1 MAIPGFKT
9 HVLATTTFAAL
20 AVTSPA
26 TSALA
31 EDCTVKLGV
40 VGPLSGAA
48 AAWGLSAKEAT
59 DFVAAAANA
68 DGGIKMGDK
77 KCVVKVSSFDSQYT
91 AAGGAAGANYL
102 ASEGVHATLGPV
114 GSPETTGFRP
124 VDARVGIVNFSSSYM
139 SGVISPDFPL
149 AFHALQAPATWG
161 PLLVKAA
168 KDQFGFKSVIVI
180 GPNDQGGTDGGN
192 QLKKMYI
199 DNGVDAT
206 TEYYQRGT
214 TNFAPL
220 VTRIMSSNP
229 GTIELSTVP
238 PGDNSIIVK
247 QLLEAGYTGVIGSL
261 GGSGLKPM
269 VDGAGGIANLK
280 DVYWLEVS
288 PIDAPGIVNLI
299 ADYKKLMGKDAPAN
313 PLFPVF
319 ALAGEVELEGISAAG
334 TDQDADKIA
343 AALRGLTP
351 TSRFMGKAGWR
362 GKTLYGINQEL
373 TFPPGIG
380 MIVNGE
386 KKPTKVVEIPA
397 EQ

>member
-1 MAIPGFKT
+1 M
-9 HVLATTTFAAL
+9 
-20 AVTSPA
+20 
-26 TSALA
+26 
-31 EDCTVKLGV
+31 
-40 VGPLSGAA
+40 
-48 AAWGLSAKEAT
+48 
-59 DFVAAAANA
+59 
-68 DGGIKMGDK
+68 
-77 KCVVKVSSFDSQYT
+77 
-91 AAGGAAGANYL
+91 
-102 ASEGVHATLGPV
+102 
-114 GSPETTGFRP
+114 
-124 VDARVGIVNFSSSYM
+124 YM
-139 SGVISPDFPL
+139 
-149 AFHALQAPATWG
+149 
-161 PLLVKAA
+161 
-168 KDQFGFKSVIVI
+168 
-180 GPNDQGGTDGGN
+180 
-192 QLKKMYI
+192 

-220 VTRIMSSNP
+220 VTRIMSANP

-269 VDGAGGIANLK
+269 VEGAGGIANLK

-319 ALAGEVELEGISAAG
+319 ALAGEVTLAGISAAG
-334 TDQDADKIA
+334 TDQDAEKIA

-351 TSRFMGKAGWR
+351 TSRYMGKAGWR
-362 GKTLYGINQEL
+362 GKSLYGINQEL

-386 KKPTKVVEIPA
+386 KKPTKVVEIPT